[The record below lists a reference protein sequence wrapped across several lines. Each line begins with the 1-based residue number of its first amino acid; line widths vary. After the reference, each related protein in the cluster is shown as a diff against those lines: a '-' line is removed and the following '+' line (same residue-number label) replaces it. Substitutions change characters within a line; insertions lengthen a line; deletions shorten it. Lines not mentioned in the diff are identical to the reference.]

1 MRGRHA
7 ACLLPITALLA
18 SPSFAQIQVPAPP
31 PAATPTPTPAPA
43 VPPLTPAQQA
53 AVVLGNWETCIDL
66 SAQFLAYSKLSSK
79 GSVVI
84 VMRKCAYFETQVR
97 PVLAQSLRE
106 MMYGSSEAQV
116 SAQTEVAIDALRR
129 HINARATAAVA
140 RVRDR

>member
-7 ACLLPITALLA
+7 ACLLAIAALLA
-18 SPSFAQIQVPAPP
+18 WPAMAQVQVPATPP
-31 PAATPTPTPAPA
+31 LATPAPA
-43 VPPLTPAQQA
+43 PSVPPLTPAQQA

-66 SAQFLAYSKLSSK
+66 SAQFLAYSTLGPK
-79 GSVVI
+79 GSTANVV
-84 VMRKCAYFETQVR
+84 RKCAYFEAQVR

-129 HINARATAAVA
+129 HINSRAAAAVR
-140 RVRDR
+140 RVRAR

>member
-1 MRGRHA
+1 MRGRHGA
-7 ACLLPITALLA
+7 YLLAVAALLA
-18 SPSFAQIQVPAPP
+18 SPARAQVQVPAPP
-31 PAATPTPTPAPA
+31 PVVTPPPAPA

-66 SAQFLAYSKLSSK
+66 SAQFLAYSKLGSK
-79 GSVVI
+79 GSVANV
-84 VMRKCAYFETQVR
+84 VRKCAYFEAQVR

-129 HINARATAAVA
+129 HVTARATAAVR
-140 RVRDR
+140 RVRDK